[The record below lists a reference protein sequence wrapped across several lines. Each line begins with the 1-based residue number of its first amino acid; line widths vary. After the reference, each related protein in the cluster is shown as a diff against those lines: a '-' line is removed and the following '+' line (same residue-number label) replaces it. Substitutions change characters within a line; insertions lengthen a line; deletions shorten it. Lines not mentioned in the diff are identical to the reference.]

1 MDNKKSRFIQLSE
14 YILVEYCYSEQNST
28 DFISTLDQPLNL
40 LINENENG
48 QKHVMFEDSFRIS
61 TNNTRDL
68 SVVKGSEYHFTLL
81 DIDVQVPFN
90 DFDNNLTNTN
100 DLEIQF
106 VQPQLYVLEEI
117 KYHMVTGFDF
127 PKTDGIILKTSAL
140 DREGND
146 IILSQISWLK
156 SDNNFEINTNP
167 LIISDKIYDKY
178 LTCKILSVSQLSDEF
193 NLNSNDVDNIG
204 YKITGNNLGFDNNTT
219 IKFEFWEIA
228 YIETTNSIY
237 KNLFI
242 QNYSVASL
250 PKSDD
255 FFALGANLKESDSG
269 DYFEYFS
276 TWNGEFIEDQLFKL
290 NSIGNNYILI
300 HEITTIEQIGNTFI
314 QTNRFTDVQLN
325 NFGQPNLFRPIIKN
339 GNSAI
344 SYSLEYVMRFFN
356 KTDNSQIIRKTAFT
370 STNVNKYGRY
380 LNRIQLSTNNQ
391 TLNVYNKIIQGNK
404 FEIPKIDNVIGT
416 QIKQIPIF
424 YENKN
429 IVVQIGTDNVFKQGL
444 AQIVIDPFDTV
455 IKFNLSET
463 SNNES
468 LKLLKLDTSIN
479 YELVF
484 FDNVNSEIIIKY
496 DSISSTNLHLG
507 EIYFNI
513 SKEYCT
519 KILKSNNNKFYIITN
534 TNNTKNRIYQGLWV
548 KSESDIIKSNNS
560 EIKTFLDDNN
570 KNKIIKEKES
580 KLDSIKKI
588 IQSNNN
594 NSTTSWK
601 NITPLD

>member
-1 MDNKKSRFIQLSE
+1 MFLFYNLYIYILNNIIKIWTIKKSRFIQLSE

-255 FFALGANLKESDSG
+255 FFCSWCK
-269 DYFEYFS
+269 
-276 TWNGEFIEDQLFKL
+276 FK
-290 NSIGNNYILI
+290 
-300 HEITTIEQIGNTFI
+300 
-314 QTNRFTDVQLN
+314 
-325 NFGQPNLFRPIIKN
+325 
-339 GNSAI
+339 
-344 SYSLEYVMRFFN
+344 
-356 KTDNSQIIRKTAFT
+356 
-370 STNVNKYGRY
+370 
-380 LNRIQLSTNNQ
+380 RI
-391 TLNVYNKIIQGNK
+391 
-404 FEIPKIDNVIGT
+404 
-416 QIKQIPIF
+416 
-424 YENKN
+424 
-429 IVVQIGTDNVFKQGL
+429 
-444 AQIVIDPFDTV
+444 
-455 IKFNLSET
+455 
-463 SNNES
+463 
-468 LKLLKLDTSIN
+468 
-479 YELVF
+479 
-484 FDNVNSEIIIKY
+484 
-496 DSISSTNLHLG
+496 
-507 EIYFNI
+507 
-513 SKEYCT
+513 
-519 KILKSNNNKFYIITN
+519 
-534 TNNTKNRIYQGLWV
+534 
-548 KSESDIIKSNNS
+548 
-560 EIKTFLDDNN
+560 
-570 KNKIIKEKES
+570 
-580 KLDSIKKI
+580 
-588 IQSNNN
+588 
-594 NSTTSWK
+594 
-601 NITPLD
+601 